1 MASFLALT
9 LCNVLAAAAIPRH
22 RQDPDTYPI
31 IIQCLGQST
40 FLGSPTSRTVHRSP
54 KTNRTTA
61 HEHRLAHSPSHGRS
75 GTLPSEVPQAV
86 SRPSHSHTTNI
97 PTGYHLVTTGSGH
110 PRGETPLHL
119 SYTHR
124 NSDFRSRFTPAGTP
138 VGGGVTHSRSIASL
152 TEHKPQIATR

>member
-1 MASFLALT
+1 MDVERLQTGSIKPHESTLARNARRCKVCNCRSVANGSFLALT

-124 NSDFRSRFTPAGTP
+124 NSDF
-138 VGGGVTHSRSIASL
+138 
-152 TEHKPQIATR
+152 